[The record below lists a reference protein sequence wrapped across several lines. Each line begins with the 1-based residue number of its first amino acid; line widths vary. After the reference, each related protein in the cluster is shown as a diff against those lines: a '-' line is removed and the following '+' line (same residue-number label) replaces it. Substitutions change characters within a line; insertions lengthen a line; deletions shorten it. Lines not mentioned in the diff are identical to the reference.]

1 MVGYVMA
8 IGGGKTLTIYLAADL
23 KKFNSGMTQAQTG
36 LSGFAGSLKNMLG
49 PAAIGAGIALGAL
62 ATQMAVEGVQAAIE
76 DEAAL
81 KKLSTTL
88 DNLGLS
94 HDQPMV
100 EQFIGTLE
108 RATGVADD
116 ELRPAYDRL
125 IRSIGDTATANDMLK
140 LSMDISAGTGKN
152 LKTVTEA
159 LGKAYDGNFTAL
171 NKLGSGIDSAIIKT
185 GDMDKI
191 TAALSSTFEGQAA
204 TSASTYEGQ
213 IKRLSQA
220 ADNLKEAFGKGL
232 LEGLGNT
239 NESTGNLVNI
249 MADAEKGIG
258 DLSRG
263 VGILISDLVSLV
275 SFTDDNS
282 DASDEATGNQNLLTD
297 AVKLY
302 AAQLGILIP
311 LIRPVTNGY
320 IDQGI
325 AAGEASIFINSM
337 YDSTIALAKAQYYA
351 ANLSNTSKKSL
362 IATAYDSGV
371 AALKEAEHI
380 KVMTKILGHAPGVI
394 APVKDELDK
403 LTTSSGS
410 SSQATDKLT
419 KAEEKLQDRFT
430 KRSEAMSS
438 TATLL
443 KNEIQLL
450 KDARTAVDEYATGIQ
465 NSISSAI
472 NLGAAYEEQF
482 DADGKK
488 TGQSWISAFD
498 DQINLVTAFGN
509 NLNLLKQ
516 SNVPDSLIQEL
527 ASLGAPVGNAIV
539 EDMLAGGEGLI
550 NTLSTKWVDVQATM
564 KTLAGQLVPEGLI
577 AGEATA
583 AATVDGL
590 ATQLLKETD
599 RLNKIGKNMAKPV
612 GAKFKAQ
619 LLSDIAD
626 SIREIEA
633 AGTAAR
639 IEKVAQAERQQVAL
653 TNQAVAQALQNLLRG
668 ADARNGAPIAPLLS

>member
-8 IGGGKTLTIYLAADL
+8 VGGGKTLTIYLAADL

-62 ATQMAVEGVQAAIE
+62 ATQMAVQGVQAAIE

-125 IRSIGDTATANDMLK
+125 IRSIGDTAIANDMLK

-159 LGKAYDGNFTAL
+159 LGKAYDGNFTSL
-171 NKLGSGIDSAIIKT
+171 NKLGAGIDTAIIKT

-232 LEGLGNT
+232 LEGIGNT
-239 NESTGNLVNI
+239 DESTQNLVDVMEN
-249 MADAEKGIG
+249 AEKGIG
-258 DLSRG
+258 DVSRG

-275 SFTDDNS
+275 SFMDDNS
-282 DASDEATGNQNLLTD
+282 DASENATGNQNLLTD
-297 AVKLY
+297 AIKLY
-302 AAQLGILIP
+302 AAQLGPLIP
-311 LIRPVTNGY
+311 GIRFVTNGY

-325 AAGEASIFINSM
+325 AAGEAALFINSM

-362 IATAYDSGV
+362 IATAYDSGI
-371 AALKEAEHI
+371 AAAKEAEYI
-380 KVMTKILGHAPGVI
+380 ARMTKILGHAPGVI
-394 APVKDELDK
+394 VPVKDELDK
-403 LTTSSGS
+403 LTTSTGS
-410 SSQATDKLT
+410 STQATDKLT
-419 KAEEKLQDRFT
+419 KAEEKLQDRF
-430 KRSEAMSS
+430 KNRSEAMTE

-443 KNEIQLL
+443 ENEIQLL
-450 KDARTAVDEYATGIQ
+450 KDARTAVDSYANGIE
-465 NSISSAI
+465 NSLSTAIS
-472 NLGAAYEEQF
+472 LGAAYEGQF

-498 DQINLVTAFGN
+498 DQINLVAAFGN

-516 SNVPDSLIQEL
+516 SNVDASLITEL
-527 ASLGAPVGNAIV
+527 ASLGAPVGNAIA
-539 EDMLAGGEGLI
+539 EDMIAGGEGLI
-550 NTLSTKWVDVQATM
+550 NSLSTKWVGVQAMM
-564 KTLAGQLVPEGLI
+564 KTLAMQLVPEGLI

-583 AATVDGL
+583 AATVDGY
-590 ATQLLKETD
+590 ATQLLNETD

-619 LLSDIAD
+619 LISDIAD
-626 SIREIEA
+626 TLREVEA

-639 IEKVAQAERQQVAL
+639 LEKVAQAERAQVAL
-653 TNQAVAQALQNLLRG
+653 TNQAVAQALQNLLRTN
-668 ADARNGAPIAPLLS
+668 DARNGAPITPVNR

>member
-62 ATQMAVEGVQAAIE
+62 ATQMAVQGVQAAIE

-125 IRSIGDTATANDMLK
+125 IRSIGDTAIANDMLK

-159 LGKAYDGNFTAL
+159 LGKAYDGNFTSL
-171 NKLGSGIDSAIIKT
+171 NKLGAGIDTAIIKT

-232 LEGLGNT
+232 LEGIGNT
-239 NESTGNLVNI
+239 DESTQNLVDVMEN
-249 MADAEKGIG
+249 AEKGIG
-258 DLSRG
+258 DVSRG

-275 SFTDDNS
+275 SFMDDNS
-282 DASDEATGNQNLLTD
+282 DASENATGNQNLLTD
-297 AVKLY
+297 AIKLY
-302 AAQLGILIP
+302 AAQLGPLIP
-311 LIRPVTNGY
+311 GIRFVTNGY

-325 AAGEASIFINSM
+325 AAGEAALFINSM

-362 IATAYDSGV
+362 IATAYDSGI
-371 AALKEAEHI
+371 AAAKEAEYI
-380 KVMTKILGHAPGVI
+380 ARMTKILGHAPGVI
-394 APVKDELDK
+394 VPVKDELDK
-403 LTTSSGS
+403 LTTSTGS
-410 SSQATDKLT
+410 STQATDKLT
-419 KAEEKLQDRFT
+419 KAEEKLQDRF
-430 KRSEAMSS
+430 KNRSEAMTE

-443 KNEIQLL
+443 ENEIQLL
-450 KDARTAVDEYATGIQ
+450 KDARTAVDSYANGIE
-465 NSISSAI
+465 NSLSTAIS
-472 NLGAAYEEQF
+472 LGAAYEGQF

-498 DQINLVTAFGN
+498 DQINLVAAFGN

-516 SNVPDSLIQEL
+516 SNVDASLITEL
-527 ASLGAPVGNAIV
+527 ASLGAPVGNAIA
-539 EDMLAGGEGLI
+539 EDMIAGGEGLI
-550 NTLSTKWVDVQATM
+550 NSLSTKWVGVQAMM
-564 KTLAGQLVPEGLI
+564 KTLAMQLVPEGLI

-583 AATVDGL
+583 AATVDGY
-590 ATQLLKETD
+590 ATQLLNETD

-619 LLSDIAD
+619 LISDIAD
-626 SIREIEA
+626 TLREVEA

-639 IEKVAQAERQQVAL
+639 LEKVAQAERAQVAL
-653 TNQAVAQALQNLLRG
+653 TNQAVAQALQNLLRTN
-668 ADARNGAPIAPLLS
+668 DARNGAPITPVNR